1 MSALGKVA
9 GMVPGWLYGA
19 ALICVLAG
27 TGMLYQRA
35 QGNAQGRAAVQALWD
50 ADKKTRAAAETKAVA
65 KRAAENLTQARQQA
79 ASALATK
86 KVYDDE
92 INDVRARLAAAERMR
107 KPAFCASAG
116 PAAPA
121 GAGGAEGGAAADP
134 AGGLLPDAVAR
145 DIQALILQT
154 EEVAAT
160 GRACQAFVRANGLA
174 PVQEGKS
181 DLHHAGQER

>member
-1 MSALGKVA
+1 MSALVKLA
-9 GMVPGWLYGA
+9 DRVPGWLYGA
-19 ALICVLAG
+19 VLACVLVGA
-27 TGMLYQRA
+27 GMLYQRA
-35 QGNAQGRAAVQALWD
+35 QGVAQGRAAVQALWNT
-50 ADKKTRAAAETKAVA
+50 DKKTRAAAQTKAVA
-65 KRAAENLTQARQQA
+65 QRAAENLVQARQQA
-79 ASALATK
+79 VKAAAIK

-92 INDVRARLAAAERMR
+92 INDVRARLAVAERMR

-145 DIQALILQT
+145 HIQALILQT

-160 GRACQAFVRANGLA
+160 GRACQAFVRENGMT
-174 PVQEGKS
+174 P
-181 DLHHAGQER
+181 

>member
-1 MSALGKVA
+1 MITLAKLAGK
-9 GMVPGWLYGA
+9 VPGWLYC
-19 ALICVLAG
+19 ALLVCVLAG
-27 TGMLYQRA
+27 AGMLHQRA
-35 QGNAQGRAAVQALWD
+35 QGVAQGRAAVQTLWD
-50 ADKKTRAAAETKAVA
+50 ADKKIRSAAETRAAAQ
-65 KRAAENLTQARQQA
+65 RAAENLAQARQQA
-79 ASALATK
+79 AKVAAIK

-92 INDVRARLAAAERMR
+92 INDVRAHLATAERMR

-121 GAGGAEGGAAADP
+121 GASGAQGGAAADS

-160 GRACQAFVRANGLA
+160 GRACQAFVRENSMT
-174 PVQEGKS
+174 P
-181 DLHHAGQER
+181 

>member
-1 MSALGKVA
+1 MIAPAKLAS
-9 GMVPGWLYGA
+9 MVPGWLYGA
-19 ALICVLAG
+19 MLVCVVAG
-27 TGMLYQRA
+27 AGMLYQRA
-35 QGNAQGRAAVQALWD
+35 QGDAQGRAAVQALWD
-50 ADKKTRAAAETKAVA
+50 ADKQIRAAAEIKAVA
-65 KRAAENLTQARQQA
+65 QRAAENLAQARQQA
-79 ASALATK
+79 ASALAIK

-92 INDVRARLAAAERMR
+92 INDVRARLATAERMR

-121 GAGGAEGGAAADP
+121 GVSGAEGSAAADP

-160 GRACQAFVRANGLA
+160 GRACQSFVRENGMT
-174 PVQEGKS
+174 P
-181 DLHHAGQER
+181 

>member
-1 MSALGKVA
+1 MIALTKLAGKV
-9 GMVPGWLYGA
+9 PSWLYGTLLA
-19 ALICVLAG
+19 CVLAG
-27 TGMLYQRA
+27 AGMLYQRA
-35 QGNAQGRAAVQALWD
+35 QGVAQGRAAVQALWNT
-50 ADKKTRAAAETKAVA
+50 DKKTRAAAETKAEA
-65 KRAAENLTQARQQA
+65 QRAAENLAQARQQA
-79 ASALATK
+79 VKAAAIK

-92 INDVRARLAAAERMR
+92 INDVRARLAVAERMR

-160 GRACQAFVRANGLA
+160 GRACQAFVRENGMT
-174 PVQEGKS
+174 P
-181 DLHHAGQER
+181 

>member
-1 MSALGKVA
+1 MIALAKFVGK
-9 GMVPGWLYGA
+9 VPGWLYGA
-19 ALICVLAG
+19 LLVCVLVGAG
-27 TGMLYQRA
+27 MVYQRA
-35 QGNAQGRAAVQALWD
+35 QGVAQGRAAVQTLWD
-50 ADKKTRAAAETKAVA
+50 ADKKTLVAAETKAVA
-65 KRAAENLTQARQQA
+65 RRAAENLAEARQQA
-79 ASALATK
+79 AKAAAIK

-92 INDVRARLAAAERMR
+92 INDIRARLAVAERMR

-121 GAGGAEGGAAADP
+121 GAGGAEGSAAADP

-160 GRACQAFVRANGLA
+160 GRACQAFVRRR
-174 PVQEGKS
+174 VEQ
-181 DLHHAGQER
+181 

>member
-1 MSALGKVA
+1 MSALAKLAGKV
-9 GMVPGWLYGA
+9 PGLLYGA
-19 ALICVLAG
+19 VLVCVLVCVLAG
-27 TGMLYQRA
+27 AGMVYQRML
-35 QGNAQGRAAVQALWD
+35 GNAQGRAAVQVLWD
-50 ADKKTRAAAETKAVA
+50 ADKKSRSAAETKAVA
-65 KRAAENLTQARQQA
+65 KRAAENLAQARQQA
-79 ASALATK
+79 VKAAETK

-92 INDVRARLAAAERMR
+92 INAVRVRLAAAERMR

-134 AGGLLPDAVAR
+134 ASGLLSDAVAR

-160 GRACQAFVRANGLA
+160 GRACQAFVRGN
-174 PVQEGKS
+174 VEQ
-181 DLHHAGQER
+181 